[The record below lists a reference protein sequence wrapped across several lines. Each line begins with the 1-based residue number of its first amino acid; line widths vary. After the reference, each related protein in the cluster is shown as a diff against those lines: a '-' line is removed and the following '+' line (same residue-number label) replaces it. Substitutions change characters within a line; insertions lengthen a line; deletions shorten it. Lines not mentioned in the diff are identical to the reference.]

1 MRDPKNDNL
10 KLGKGVAFVKS
21 QLRRLPRC
29 EEIWEA
35 DIRPALGPCNKST
48 IWEGLVISHA
58 GWFLSERSFEEPAT
72 ANDLARILADAML
85 RPCDGNPRRPHT
97 LRIRKRTEWQ
107 MLLPHLEQLG
117 IRVVSAPRLAKW
129 DHVFKDF
136 CRKVLRSKPA
146 PERPA
151 VEELYP
157 TIAEFVR
164 TQGHI
169 EIGDQ
174 EGFGF
179 VARALDYG
187 GLVFEGRKVRTLAEA
202 MSSLEKGLADC
213 LEEPLG
219 EE

>member
-1 MRDPKNDNL
+1 MTQEPERL

-21 QLRRLPRC
+21 QLRRLPQC
-29 EEIWEA
+29 DEIWEA
-35 DIRPALGPCNKST
+35 DIRPASVPGNSGT
-48 IWEGLVISHA
+48 IWEGLVISHD
-58 GWFLSERSFEEPAT
+58 GWFLNERSFEEPAT
-72 ANDLARILADAML
+72 VNDLARILADAML
-85 RPCDGNPRRPHT
+85 RPCDENPRRPNT
-97 LRIRKRTEWQ
+97 LRIRKRLEWVE
-107 MLLPHLEQLG
+107 LLPHLEQLG
-117 IRVVSAPRLAKW
+117 IRVVSAPRLGKW

-157 TIAEFVR
+157 TIARFVR

-174 EGFGF
+174 ESFGF

-187 GLVFEGRKVRTLAEA
+187 GLVFEGRKVKTLAAA
-202 MSSLEKGLADC
+202 MSALEKGLADR
-213 LEEPLG
+213 PDG
-219 EE
+219 ESPGDD